1 VESGP
6 IHPLMKLFMIFR
18 AARILEERK
27 EELAV
32 LMTQE
37 MGKVL
42 PETRGDVQEAIDIT
56 LYAAGEG
63 RRMLG
68 EKKT

>member
-1 VESGP
+1 
-6 IHPLMKLFMIFR
+6 MQD
-18 AARILEERK
+18 
-27 EELAV
+27 
-32 LMTQE
+32 LMTQK

>member
-6 IHPLMKLFMIFR
+6 IHPRIKLFTIFR
-18 AARILEERK
+18 AARLLEERK

-42 PETRGDVQEAIDIT
+42 PETRGDVQELIS
-56 LYAAGEG
+56 
-63 RRMLG
+63 RRMQPVKDG
-68 EKKT
+68 GC

>member
-1 VESGP
+1 MDRAVESAWEAFKTWSEIP
-6 IHPLMKLFMIFR
+6 APKRAMILFR
-18 AARILEERK
+18 AARLLEENK

-42 PETRGDVQEAIDIT
+42 PETRG
-56 LYAAGEG
+56 
-63 RRMLG
+63 
-68 EKKT
+68 